1 LFQLDF
7 RASGFNNA
15 PMARVVLENLT
26 KIFAGPNGETL
37 RAVNRANLAV
47 EDQELLVLVGPS
59 GCGKTTTLRLI
70 AGLEEITEGAVWL
83 DGQMVNAVPPKDRDL
98 AMVFQNHAL
107 YPHMTAYENM
117 AFGLKLRRI
126 PKDEIARRVR
136 ETADLLGI
144 ADCLERQPRELSGGQ
159 RQRVAVGRAMVR
171 RPKVFLF
178 DEPLSDLDAPL
189 RAQLRTEIVK
199 LHRRLAATMIYV
211 THDQVEAMTL
221 GNRIAVMKDGV
232 IQQVGDAMNI
242 YHHPANMFVAGFIG
256 SPPMNFFGGAIAQK
270 DGGLFFVE
278 TGADGAAVADG
289 LAARLPD
296 NLAARMND
304 CVGRQI
310 RFGLRPENITDQSNI
325 PEATP
330 GQTIEATVEIVE
342 PRGAETYLH
351 LSRGAQSFVARV
363 HAAGSVRAGQKVP
376 LVFEMGRA
384 HFFDPASGQAIL

>member
-1 LFQLDF
+1 
-7 RASGFNNA
+7 
-15 PMARVVLENLT
+15 
-26 KIFAGPNGETL
+26 
-37 RAVNRANLAV
+37 
-47 EDQELLVLVGPS
+47 
-59 GCGKTTTLRLI
+59 
-70 AGLEEITEGAVWL
+70 
-83 DGQMVNAVPPKDRDL
+83 
-98 AMVFQNHAL
+98 
-107 YPHMTAYENM
+107 
-117 AFGLKLRRI
+117 
-126 PKDEIARRVR
+126 
-136 ETADLLGI
+136 
-144 ADCLERQPRELSGGQ
+144 
-159 RQRVAVGRAMVR
+159 MVR

-178 DEPLSDLDAPL
+178 DEAVIRPRRPIAGAVANRDRQIAPPPGRHDDLRHPRPGRSHDAGQPHCGD
-189 RAQLRTEIVK
+189 E
-199 LHRRLAATMIYV
+199 RRRDSTSRRRDE
-211 THDQVEAMTL
+211 H
-221 GNRIAVMKDGV
+221 
-232 IQQVGDAMNI
+232 

-363 HAAGSVRAGQKVP
+363 HAAGSVPRRAKGSACFRNGPRAFLRSGFGPGHSLILKPKLPVMAAARRQQIIPGLAGLTPFAGWISVNRRGGGGLPSLPVNAASLPRFVHHPPRSTLAARMPPSLARKDACRHGSWP
-376 LVFEMGRA
+376 RCASNLGGRSS
-384 HFFDPASGQAIL
+384 P